1 MKAEGR
7 ESSWPGE
14 DEPEDCDVC
23 CAAALDDAE
32 TAEKFWAIEIRLAG
46 TAFCSI

>member
-1 MKAEGR
+1 
-7 ESSWPGE
+7 
-14 DEPEDCDVC
+14 
-23 CAAALDDAE
+23 LDDAE